1 MLFQHNISDR
11 RFRGADYD
19 QIHFFAFV
27 TNLQPRLFVKLRHFR
42 PHAGDGDLQF
52 AVVRR
57 DFLFLDRE
65 TLDAFAVR
73 FDHADQQRNPQY
85 TEHDPDIA
93 DDQSRGSDSDPPERA
108 ARFANLRTSDVTA
121 DHRGNSGEKPATGEE
136 KNC

>member
-1 MLFQHNISDR
+1 MLFQRNISDR
-11 RFRGADYD
+11 RFRVADYD

-42 PHAGDGDLQF
+42 PHAGDGDPQF

-85 TEHDPDIA
+85 TEYEPDIGENQWR
-93 DDQSRGSDSDPPERA
+93 DRD
-108 ARFANLRTSDVTA
+108 T
-121 DHRGNSGEKPATGEE
+121 DHSEPAPR
-136 KNC
+136 